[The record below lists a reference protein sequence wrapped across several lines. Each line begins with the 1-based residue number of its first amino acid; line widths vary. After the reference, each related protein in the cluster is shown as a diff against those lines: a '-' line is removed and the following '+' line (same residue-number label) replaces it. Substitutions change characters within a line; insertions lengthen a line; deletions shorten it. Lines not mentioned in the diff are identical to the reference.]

1 MSPGAPDWDFSASPI
16 LATLTDG
23 RELLIAGQ
31 KSGTV
36 WAFDVDKKGA
46 LVWSQD
52 VARVLPGG
60 GGEIVFGG
68 AADDRTAYF
77 NLRSTGLVAL
87 ELATG
92 MERWYQPF
100 DPAPLPAA
108 AQPPSAVPAG
118 PGAPAIAANP
128 PAQGRGAAPP
138 PQRVIASSA
147 VTLLP
152 GVVLSAGVDGMLR
165 ALSASNGALMWQF
178 NTAQPFDKTVNGV
191 PAKGGSM
198 GSAGP
203 VVVDGMVYVVSGY
216 IGFQRG
222 MPGNVLLAFGTG
234 E

>member
-1 MSPGAPDWDFSASPI
+1 M
-16 LATLTDG
+16 
-23 RELLIAGQ
+23 
-31 KSGTV
+31 
-36 WAFDVDKKGA
+36 
-46 LVWSQD
+46 
-52 VARVLPGG
+52 LPGG

-92 MERWYQPF
+92 MERWYSAVGSS
-100 DPAPLPAA
+100 PAPRRSAASVCCPGRSRSARNRREPASTRDAA
-108 AQPPSAVPAG
+108 A
-118 PGAPAIAANP
+118 APA
-128 PAQGRGAAPP
+128 

-152 GVVLSAGVDGMLR
+152 ESFLSGGVDGMLR
-165 ALSASNGALMWQF
+165 PLSASNGALMWQF

-191 PAKGGSM
+191 PAKGGSDGLC
-198 GSAGP
+198 GSGR
-203 VVVDGMVYVVSGY
+203 GGWNGLVVSSAY